1 MEKNEIK
8 LDEKRV
14 DEKIDEFV
22 SRYEEPEEAARIYR
36 SNQELMVRMAS
47 GVLEDQVM
55 DFILENAKVKEIA
68 TSFKE
73 FMS

>member
-1 MEKNEIK
+1 M
-8 LDEKRV
+8 
-14 DEKIDEFV
+14 
-22 SRYEEPEEAARIYR
+22 YR
-36 SNQELMVRMAS
+36 NNQELMVRMAS

-73 FMS
+73 FMG